1 MESLSMYRLTCP
13 FFGLTPETV
22 SQARINLFSEIHEIV
37 FHGQGGY
44 DYSTI
49 YSMPLWL
56 RRFTFNKIQEYYT
69 KQNEQMKAATKKG
82 GSTTLMD
89 SSGNTNK
96 AEALKASPGKIQYK

>member
-1 MESLSMYRLTCP
+1 MYRLTCP
-13 FFGLTPETV
+13 VCGVTPETV
-22 SQARINLFSEIHEIV
+22 SQARSNLFSEIHEIV

-44 DYSTI
+44 DYNTI

-56 RRFTFNKIQEYYT
+56 RKFTFNKIQEYYT

-82 GSTTLMD
+82 SSTTLMA

-96 AEALKASPGKIQYK
+96 AEALKASPGKVQYK